1 MNDILIGREKECAAI
16 SSLVSQRKNIIIFGA
31 GGIGKSAIIKS
42 VMKDKNITGLL
53 YSQDSRTLKSSLT
66 DLILSVSGNTKAV
79 QEVNILALKKA
90 LYGIINEKKA
100 GYIIFDHV
108 ESVEPK
114 FYSLFVYLMEARI
127 PLIVLSRGLQKK
139 DIGHLR
145 MSLFAF
151 EKVEISNLDRP
162 TGDVL
167 IDYFIKEFGI
177 KVVKTDEFKHAI
189 FSHSKGNPKIIKAL
203 CSLARDVKYQKND
216 SIDVKLMDLDRRISE
231 VVH

>member
-1 MNDILIGREKECAAI
+1 MDDILIGREKECAAI
-16 SSLVSQRKNIIIFGA
+16 SSLVSQRKNIIIFGLE
-31 GGIGKSAIIKS
+31 GTGKSVIIKS
-42 VMKDKNITGLL
+42 VLKDRNIAGLL
-53 YSQDSRTLKSSLT
+53 YSQDSRTLKGT
-66 DLILSVSGNTKAV
+66 LSNLAVSISGNTKAV
-79 QEVNILALKKA
+79 QEANILALKNI
-90 LYGIINEKKA
+90 LYGIINDKKPE
-100 GYIIFDHV
+100 YIVFDHV

-114 FYSLFVYLMEARI
+114 FYSFFVYLMEARI

-203 CSLARDVKYQKND
+203 CFLARDVKYQKND
-216 SIDVKLMDLDRRISE
+216 SIDVKLIDLDRRISE